1 MKKRITVINFLM
13 SFAVLFAMLFQT
25 VHSYEHIIKQASE
38 KHCNHTYTAG
48 QKEITHSHSVDSNC
62 HICHFAFST
71 FIPNA
76 FQAISFHKT
85 TVDIFTKFFYFETI
99 STFFKGS
106 LFALRAP
113 PALF

>member
-1 MKKRITVINFLM
+1 MKKKIAVLNFLM

-25 VHSYEHIIKQASE
+25 VHSYEHILRQASE
-38 KHCNHTYTAG
+38 KHCDHKYTAG

-71 FIPNA
+71 YIPNTFEA
-76 FQAISFHKT
+76 FSFHKT
-85 TVDIFTKFFYFETI
+85 TVEISGIFFYFESI

-113 PALF
+113 PALS

>member
-1 MKKRITVINFLM
+1 MKKKIAVVNFLM

-25 VHSYEHIIKQASE
+25 VHSYEHILRQASE
-38 KHCNHTYTAG
+38 KRCDHKYIPG
-48 QKEITHSHSVDSNC
+48 QKEITHSHSVDANC

-71 FIPNA
+71 FIANS
-76 FQAISFHKT
+76 FQALSFHKKVVET
-85 TVDIFTKFFYFETI
+85 SYTFLYFEGI

-113 PALF
+113 PAIL